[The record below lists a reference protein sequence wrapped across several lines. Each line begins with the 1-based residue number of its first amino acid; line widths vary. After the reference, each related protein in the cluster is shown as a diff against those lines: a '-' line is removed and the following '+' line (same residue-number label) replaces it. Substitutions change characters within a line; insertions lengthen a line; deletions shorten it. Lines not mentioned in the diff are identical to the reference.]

1 MGRGGGGG
9 NYTVCR
15 KQRSVPESGVKIDS
29 TNISPTRICFSIRL
43 SQFSRRKATRLSVAK
58 AADVPQL
65 FPNNPGGGRD
75 RGSASLFVCVILL
88 VCLFVLFFPTG
99 GNDPRTQRSSAC
111 CQRVRQHVN
120 DLSGAG
126 FGGGGLMEGW

>member
-1 MGRGGGGG
+1 M
-9 NYTVCR
+9 
-15 KQRSVPESGVKIDS
+15 
-29 TNISPTRICFSIRL
+29 
-43 SQFSRRKATRLSVAK
+43 RLSVAK

-65 FPNNPGGGRD
+65 LGNWPPPPPVAGGIGAQRLYFC
-75 RGSASLFVCVILL
+75 LF

-126 FGGGGLMEGW
+126 GGGD